1 MRIFLSL
8 TEIYR
13 YDKARQIFYNAYSV
27 IIGKEQKRFSV
38 EYPKLQRYLFI
49 LILLFIANEKT
60 LGSDQQASE
69 DAYVIGDVVKIPVL
83 RVENEYYS
91 LDLQLMPNTEPA
103 QLKMIAAAQLT
114 LSDSNP
120 SNASSFVNTTLTIPK
135 LTAANNS
142 YRIELELVT
151 VEPSVILQLSKAELL
166 ITPTNSEPSSQSTP
180 VETDP
185 GPTTPPAN
193 SEPISQSTPVETDP
207 GPTTPPVREKTNR
220 EKATELFEKSIA
232 QNIVQSKC
240 ISCHRRGGYAGG
252 TSLIFEGAS
261 GTSQNANI
269 AAFEGLLNRRS
280 DGLNYILRKV
290 SGNGHGGGRQ
300 LALGSA
306 NYINLEEFLTLLSN
320 SSSN

>member
-1 MRIFLSL
+1 MKYL
-8 TEIYR
+8 
-13 YDKARQIFYNAYSV
+13 
-27 IIGKEQKRFSV
+27 
-38 EYPKLQRYLFI
+38 KLQRYLFI
-49 LILLFIANEKT
+49 LILLFIVNEKT
-60 LGSDQQASE
+60 LGADQQASA

-83 RVENEYYS
+83 RVGNDYYS
-91 LDLQLMPNTEPA
+91 LDLQLMPNTDPA
-103 QLKMIAAAQLT
+103 QLKMIAAAELT
-114 LSDSNP
+114 LSDSNS

-142 YRIELELVT
+142 YRIELELIS

-166 ITPTNSEPSSQSTP
+166 ITPTNPES
-180 VETDP
+180 
-185 GPTTPPAN
+185 
-193 SEPISQSTPVETDP
+193 ISQSTPVETDP
-207 GPTTPPVREKTNR
+207 GSVTPQTREKTSR

-261 GTSQNANI
+261 GTSQSANI
-269 AAFEGLLNRRS
+269 AAFEGLLNRRA

-300 LALGSA
+300 LAPGSA
-306 NYINLEEFLTLLSN
+306 NYNNLEEFLKLLSS

>member
-1 MRIFLSL
+1 MRVLLSL

-27 IIGKEQKRFSV
+27 TVGKEQKTFNV
-38 EYPKLQRYLFI
+38 EYLKLQSFLFI
-49 LILLFIANEKT
+49 LILLFMVNEKT
-60 LGSDQQASE
+60 LGADQQASA

-83 RVENEYYS
+83 RVGNDYYS
-91 LDLQLMPNTEPA
+91 LDLQLMPNTDPA
-103 QLKMIAAAQLT
+103 QLKMIAAAALT
-114 LSDSNP
+114 LSDSNS
-120 SNASSFVNTTLTIPK
+120 SNASSFENTTLTIPK

-142 YRIELELVT
+142 YRIELELIS
-151 VEPSVILQLSKAELL
+151 VEPSVILELSKAELL
-166 ITPTNSEPSSQSTP
+166 IMPTNL
-180 VETDP
+180 
-185 GPTTPPAN
+185 
-193 SEPISQSTPVETDP
+193 EPISQSTPVETDP
-207 GPTTPPVREKTNR
+207 GSATPPAREKTNR
-220 EKATELFEKSIA
+220 EKAAELFEKSIA

-261 GTSQNANI
+261 GTSQSANI
-269 AAFEGLLNRRS
+269 AAFEGLLNRRA

-306 NYINLEEFLTLLSN
+306 NYNNLEEFLKLLSS

>member
-1 MRIFLSL
+1 MRVFLSL

-13 YDKARQIFYNAYSV
+13 YDKARQIFYNAYNV
-27 IIGKEQKRFSV
+27 TAVKELMRCNVK
-38 EYPKLQRYLFI
+38 YIKLQRYLLI
-49 LILLFIANEKT
+49 LILLFIVNEKT
-60 LGSDQQASE
+60 LGADQQASA

-83 RVENEYYS
+83 GVGNEYYS
-91 LDLQLMPNTEPA
+91 LDLQLMPNTDPV
-103 QLKMIAAAQLT
+103 QLKMIATAKLT
-114 LSDSNP
+114 LSDSNF

-142 YRIELELVT
+142 YRIELELVS
-151 VEPSVILQLSKAELL
+151 VEPSVILQLSKADLL
-166 ITPTNSEPSSQSTP
+166 ITPTNPEPTSQSTP

-185 GPTTPPAN
+185 GSATPPA
-193 SEPISQSTPVETDP
+193 
-207 GPTTPPVREKTNR
+207 REKTNR
-220 EKATELFEKSIA
+220 EKAAELFEKSIA

-261 GTSQNANI
+261 GTSQSANI
-269 AAFEGLLNRRS
+269 AAFEGLLNRRA

-300 LALGSA
+300 LAPGSA
-306 NYINLEEFLTLLSN
+306 NYNILKEFLALLSN

>member
-1 MRIFLSL
+1 MRVFLSL

-13 YDKARQIFYNAYSV
+13 YDKARQIFYNAYNV
-27 IIGKEQKRFSV
+27 TAVKELMRCNVK
-38 EYPKLQRYLFI
+38 YLKLQRYLFI
-49 LILLFIANEKT
+49 LILLFIVNEKT
-60 LGSDQQASE
+60 LGADQQASA

-83 RVENEYYS
+83 RVGNDYYS
-91 LDLQLMPNTEPA
+91 LDLQLMPNTDPA
-103 QLKMIAAAQLT
+103 QLKMIAAAKLT
-114 LSDSNP
+114 LSDSNS

-142 YRIELELVT
+142 YRIELELVS
-151 VEPSVILQLSKAELL
+151 VEPSVILQLSKADLL
-166 ITPTNSEPSSQSTP
+166 ITPTNPEPTSQSTP

-185 GPTTPPAN
+185 GSATPPA
-193 SEPISQSTPVETDP
+193 
-207 GPTTPPVREKTNR
+207 REKTNR
-220 EKATELFEKSIA
+220 EKAAELFEKSIA

-261 GTSQNANI
+261 GTSQSANI
-269 AAFEGLLNRRS
+269 AAFEGLLNRRA

-300 LALGSA
+300 LAPGSA
-306 NYINLEEFLTLLSN
+306 NYNNLEEFLKLLSS

>member
-1 MRIFLSL
+1 MRVLLSL

-13 YDKARQIFYNAYSV
+13 YDKARQIFYNAYNV
-27 IIGKEQKRFSV
+27 TVGKEQKRFKV
-38 EYPKLQRYLFI
+38 EYLKLQRFLFI
-49 LILLFIANEKT
+49 LILLFMVNEKT
-60 LGSDQQASE
+60 LGADQQASA

-83 RVENEYYS
+83 RVGNDYYS
-91 LDLQLMPNTEPA
+91 LDLQLMPNTDPA
-103 QLKMIAAAQLT
+103 QLKMIAAAELT
-114 LSDSNP
+114 LSDSNS

-142 YRIELELVT
+142 YRIELELVS
-151 VEPSVILQLSKAELL
+151 VEPSVILQLSKADLL
-166 ITPTNSEPSSQSTP
+166 ITPTNPEPTSQSTP

-185 GPTTPPAN
+185 GSATPPA
-193 SEPISQSTPVETDP
+193 
-207 GPTTPPVREKTNR
+207 REKTNR
-220 EKATELFEKSIA
+220 EKAAELFEKSIA

-261 GTSQNANI
+261 GTSQSANI
-269 AAFEGLLNRRS
+269 AAFEGLLNRRA

-290 SGNGHGGGRQ
+290 SGSGHGGGRQ

-306 NYINLEEFLTLLSN
+306 NYNNLEEFLKLLSS

>member
-1 MRIFLSL
+1 MRVLLSL
-8 TEIYR
+8 TEIYG

-27 IIGKEQKRFSV
+27 TVGKEQKRFSV
-38 EYPKLQRYLFI
+38 EYLKLQRFLFI
-49 LILLFIANEKT
+49 LILLFMVNEET
-60 LGSDQQASE
+60 LGADQQASA

-83 RVENEYYS
+83 RVGNDYYS
-91 LDLQLMPNTEPA
+91 LDLQLMPNTDPA
-103 QLKMIAAAQLT
+103 QLKMVAAAELT
-114 LSDSNP
+114 LSDSNL

-142 YRIELELVT
+142 YRIELELIS

-166 ITPTNSEPSSQSTP
+166 ITPTNP
-180 VETDP
+180 
-185 GPTTPPAN
+185 
-193 SEPISQSTPVETDP
+193 EPISQSTPVETDP
-207 GPTTPPVREKTNR
+207 GSATPPTREKTNR

-232 QNIVQSKC
+232 QNIIQSKC

-269 AAFEGLLNRRS
+269 AAFEGLLNRRA

-290 SGNGHGGGRQ
+290 SGNGHGGGTQ
-300 LALGSA
+300 LPLGSA
-306 NYINLEEFLTLLSN
+306 NYNILKEFLTLLSN
-320 SSSN
+320 SNSN

>member
-1 MRIFLSL
+1 M
-8 TEIYR
+8 
-13 YDKARQIFYNAYSV
+13 V
-27 IIGKEQKRFSV
+27 
-38 EYPKLQRYLFI
+38 
-49 LILLFIANEKT
+49 NEKT
-60 LGSDQQASE
+60 LGADQQASV
-69 DAYVIGDVVKIPVL
+69 DAYVVGDIVKIPVL
-83 RVENEYYS
+83 RVENDYYS
-91 LDLQLMPNTEPA
+91 LDLQLMPNTDPA
-103 QLKMIAAAQLT
+103 QLKMIAAAELT
-114 LSDSNP
+114 LSDSYS

-142 YRIELELVT
+142 YRIELELIS

-166 ITPTNSEPSSQSTP
+166 IMPTNPESVSQSAP

-185 GPTTPPAN
+185 GSATPP
-193 SEPISQSTPVETDP
+193 T
-207 GPTTPPVREKTNR
+207 REKTNR
-220 EKATELFEKSIA
+220 ENATELFEKSIA

-261 GTSQNANI
+261 GTSQSANI

-306 NYINLEEFLTLLSN
+306 NYNNLEKFLKLLSS

>member
-1 MRIFLSL
+1 MRVFLSL

-13 YDKARQIFYNAYSV
+13 YDKARQIFYNAYNV
-27 IIGKEQKRFSV
+27 TAVKELMRFNV
-38 EYPKLQRYLFI
+38 KYLKLQRYLFI
-49 LILLFIANEKT
+49 LILLFIVNEKT
-60 LGSDQQASE
+60 LGADQQASA

-83 RVENEYYS
+83 GVGNDYYS
-91 LDLQLMPNTEPA
+91 LDLQLMPNTDPA
-103 QLKMIAAAQLT
+103 QLKMIAAAELT
-114 LSDSNP
+114 LSDSNS

-142 YRIELELVT
+142 YRIELELVS
-151 VEPSVILQLSKAELL
+151 VEPSVILQLSKADLL
-166 ITPTNSEPSSQSTP
+166 ITPTNPEPTSQSTP

-185 GPTTPPAN
+185 GSATPPA
-193 SEPISQSTPVETDP
+193 
-207 GPTTPPVREKTNR
+207 REKTNR
-220 EKATELFEKSIA
+220 EKAAELFEKSIA

-261 GTSQNANI
+261 GTSQSANI
-269 AAFEGLLNRRS
+269 AAFEGLLNRRA

-306 NYINLEEFLTLLSN
+306 NYNNLEEFLKLLSS

>member
-1 MRIFLSL
+1 MRVFLNL

-13 YDKARQIFYNAYSV
+13 YDKARQIFYNVYNVTA
-27 IIGKEQKRFSV
+27 V
-38 EYPKLQRYLFI
+38 EDLMRCNVKYLKLQRYLFF
-49 LILLFIANEKT
+49 LILLFILNEKT
-60 LGSDQQASE
+60 LGADQQASA

-83 RVENEYYS
+83 GVGNEYYS
-91 LDLQLMPNTEPA
+91 LDLQLIPNTDPV
-103 QLKMIAAAQLT
+103 QLKMMAAAKLT
-114 LSDSNP
+114 LSDSNS

-142 YRIELELVT
+142 YRIELELVS
-151 VEPSVILQLSKAELL
+151 VEPSVILQLSKADLL
-166 ITPTNSEPSSQSTP
+166 ITPTNSEPTSLSTP

-185 GPTTPPAN
+185 GSATPPA
-193 SEPISQSTPVETDP
+193 
-207 GPTTPPVREKTNR
+207 REKTNR
-220 EKATELFEKSIA
+220 EKAAELFEKSIA

-261 GTSQNANI
+261 GTSQSANI
-269 AAFEGLLNRRS
+269 AAFEGLLNRRA

-306 NYINLEEFLTLLSN
+306 NYNNLEEFLELLSS

>member
-1 MRIFLSL
+1 MRVFLNL

-13 YDKARQIFYNAYSV
+13 YDKARQIFYNIYNVTAV
-27 IIGKEQKRFSV
+27 KELMRCNVK
-38 EYPKLQRYLFI
+38 YLKLQRYLFI
-49 LILLFIANEKT
+49 LILLFIVNEKT
-60 LGSDQQASE
+60 LGADQQASA

-83 RVENEYYS
+83 GVGNEYYS
-91 LDLQLMPNTEPA
+91 LDLQLIPNTDPV
-103 QLKMIAAAQLT
+103 QLKMMAAAKLT
-114 LSDSNP
+114 LSDSNS

-142 YRIELELVT
+142 YRIELELVS
-151 VEPSVILQLSKAELL
+151 VEPSVILQLSKADLL
-166 ITPTNSEPSSQSTP
+166 ITPTNSEPTSLSTP

-185 GPTTPPAN
+185 GSATPPA
-193 SEPISQSTPVETDP
+193 
-207 GPTTPPVREKTNR
+207 REKTNR
-220 EKATELFEKSIA
+220 EKAAELFEKSIA

-261 GTSQNANI
+261 GTSQSANI
-269 AAFEGLLNRRS
+269 AAFEGLLNRRA

-306 NYINLEEFLTLLSN
+306 NYNNLEEFLKLLSS

>member
-1 MRIFLSL
+1 M
-8 TEIYR
+8 
-13 YDKARQIFYNAYSV
+13 
-27 IIGKEQKRFSV
+27 RFSV
-38 EYPKLQRYLFI
+38 EYLKLQRYLFN

-60 LGSDQQASE
+60 LGADQQASE

-83 RVENEYYS
+83 RVENDYYS

-142 YRIELELVT
+142 YRIELELIT
-151 VEPSVILQLSKAELL
+151 VEPLVILQLSKAELL
-166 ITPTNSEPSSQSTP
+166 ITPTNSEP
-180 VETDP
+180 
-185 GPTTPPAN
+185 
-193 SEPISQSTPVETDP
+193 ISQSTPVETDP
-207 GPTTPPVREKTNR
+207 GSATPPAREKTNR

-261 GTSQNANI
+261 GASQNANI
-269 AAFEGLLNRRS
+269 AAFEGLLNRRA

>member
-1 MRIFLSL
+1 MRVFLNL

-13 YDKARQIFYNAYSV
+13 YDKARQIFYNAYNV
-27 IIGKEQKRFSV
+27 TAVKELMRCNVK
-38 EYPKLQRYLFI
+38 YLKLQRYLLI
-49 LILLFIANEKT
+49 LILLFIVNEKT
-60 LGSDQQASE
+60 LGADQQASA
-69 DAYVIGDVVKIPVL
+69 DAYVIGDVVKIPALGVG
-83 RVENEYYS
+83 NEYYS
-91 LDLQLMPNTEPA
+91 LDLQLMPNTDPV
-103 QLKMIAAAQLT
+103 QLKMIAAAKLT
-114 LSDSNP
+114 LTDSNS

-142 YRIELELVT
+142 YRIELELVS
-151 VEPSVILQLSKAELL
+151 VEPSVILQLSKADLL
-166 ITPTNSEPSSQSTP
+166 ITPTNSEPTSLSTP

-185 GPTTPPAN
+185 GSATPPA
-193 SEPISQSTPVETDP
+193 
-207 GPTTPPVREKTNR
+207 REKTNR
-220 EKATELFEKSIA
+220 EKAAELFEKSIA

-261 GTSQNANI
+261 GTSQSANI
-269 AAFEGLLNRRS
+269 AAFEGLLNRRA

-306 NYINLEEFLTLLSN
+306 NYNNLEEFLKLLSS

>member
-1 MRIFLSL
+1 MRIFLNL

-13 YDKARQIFYNAYSV
+13 YDKARQIFYNVYNVTAV
-27 IIGKEQKRFSV
+27 KELMRCNVK
-38 EYPKLQRYLFI
+38 YLKLQRYLFF
-49 LILLFIANEKT
+49 LILLFILNEKT
-60 LGSDQQASE
+60 LGADQQASA

-83 RVENEYYS
+83 GVGNEYYS
-91 LDLQLMPNTEPA
+91 LDLQLMPNTDPV
-103 QLKMIAAAQLT
+103 QLKMMATAKLT
-114 LSDSNP
+114 LSDSNF

-142 YRIELELVT
+142 YRIELELVS
-151 VEPSVILQLSKAELL
+151 VEPSVILQLSKADLL
-166 ITPTNSEPSSQSTP
+166 ITPTNPEPTSQPTP

-185 GPTTPPAN
+185 GSATPPA
-193 SEPISQSTPVETDP
+193 
-207 GPTTPPVREKTNR
+207 REKTNR
-220 EKATELFEKSIA
+220 EKAAELFEKSIA

-261 GTSQNANI
+261 GGTSHSANI
-269 AAFEGLLNRRS
+269 ASFEGLLNRRA
-280 DGLNYILRKV
+280 DGLNHILRKV

-306 NYINLEEFLTLLSN
+306 NYNILEEFLTLLSS

>member
-1 MRIFLSL
+1 MRVFLNL

-13 YDKARQIFYNAYSV
+13 YDKARQIFYNAYNV
-27 IIGKEQKRFSV
+27 TAVKELMRCNVK
-38 EYPKLQRYLFI
+38 YLKLQRYLFT
-49 LILLFIANEKT
+49 LILLFIVNEKT
-60 LGSDQQASE
+60 LGADQQASA

-83 RVENEYYS
+83 RVGNDYYS
-91 LDLQLMPNTEPA
+91 LDLQLMPNTDPA
-103 QLKMIAAAQLT
+103 QLKMIAAAELT
-114 LSDSNP
+114 LSDSNS

-142 YRIELELVT
+142 YRIELELVS
-151 VEPSVILQLSKAELL
+151 VEPSVILQLSKADLL
-166 ITPTNSEPSSQSTP
+166 ITPTNPEPTSQSTSA
-180 VETDP
+180 ETDP
-185 GPTTPPAN
+185 GSATPPA
-193 SEPISQSTPVETDP
+193 
-207 GPTTPPVREKTNR
+207 REKTNR
-220 EKATELFEKSIA
+220 EKAAELFEKSIA

-261 GTSQNANI
+261 GTSQSANI
-269 AAFEGLLNRRS
+269 AAFEGLLNRRA

-306 NYINLEEFLTLLSN
+306 NYNNLEEFLTLLSS

>member
-1 MRIFLSL
+1 MKYL
-8 TEIYR
+8 
-13 YDKARQIFYNAYSV
+13 
-27 IIGKEQKRFSV
+27 
-38 EYPKLQRYLFI
+38 KLQRYLFI
-49 LILLFIANEKT
+49 LILLFIVNEKT
-60 LGSDQQASE
+60 LGADQQGSA

-83 RVENEYYS
+83 RVGNDYYS
-91 LDLQLMPNTEPA
+91 LDLQLMPNTDPA
-103 QLKMIAAAQLT
+103 QLKMIAAAELT
-114 LSDSNP
+114 LSDSNS

-142 YRIELELVT
+142 YRIELELIS
-151 VEPSVILQLSKAELL
+151 VEPSVILELSKAELL
-166 ITPTNSEPSSQSTP
+166 IIPTNP
-180 VETDP
+180 
-185 GPTTPPAN
+185 
-193 SEPISQSTPVETDP
+193 EPISQSTPVETDP
-207 GPTTPPVREKTNR
+207 GSATPPTREKTNR

-261 GTSQNANI
+261 GTSQSANI
-269 AAFEGLLNRRS
+269 AAFEGLLNRRA

-306 NYINLEEFLTLLSN
+306 NYNNLEEFLKLLSS

>member
-1 MRIFLSL
+1 MRVFLNL

-13 YDKARQIFYNAYSV
+13 YDKARQIFYNAYNV
-27 IIGKEQKRFSV
+27 TAVKELIRFNV
-38 EYPKLQRYLFI
+38 KYLNLQRYLLI
-49 LILLFIANEKT
+49 LILLFIVNEKT
-60 LGSDQQASE
+60 LGADQQASA

-83 RVENEYYS
+83 GVGNEYYS
-91 LDLQLMPNTEPA
+91 LDLQLMPNTDPV
-103 QLKMIAAAQLT
+103 QLKMIAAEKLT
-114 LSDSNP
+114 LSDSNF

-142 YRIELELVT
+142 YRIELELVS
-151 VEPSVILQLSKAELL
+151 VEPSVILQLSKADLL
-166 ITPTNSEPSSQSTP
+166 ITPTNPESTSQSTP
-180 VETDP
+180 VETDR
-185 GPTTPPAN
+185 GSATPPA
-193 SEPISQSTPVETDP
+193 
-207 GPTTPPVREKTNR
+207 REKTNR
-220 EKATELFEKSIA
+220 EKAAELFEKSIA

-261 GTSQNANI
+261 GTSQSANI
-269 AAFEGLLNRRS
+269 AAFEGLLNRRA
-280 DGLNYILRKV
+280 DGSKYILRKV

-306 NYINLEEFLTLLSN
+306 NYNNLEEFLKLLSS

>member
-1 MRIFLSL
+1 MKYL
-8 TEIYR
+8 
-13 YDKARQIFYNAYSV
+13 
-27 IIGKEQKRFSV
+27 
-38 EYPKLQRYLFI
+38 KLQRYLFV
-49 LILLFIANEKT
+49 LILLFIMNEKT
-60 LGSDQQASE
+60 LGADQQASA

-83 RVENEYYS
+83 EVGNEYYS
-91 LDLQLMPNTEPA
+91 LDLQLVPNTDPV
-103 QLKMIAAAQLT
+103 QLKMIAAAKLT
-114 LSDSNP
+114 LSDSNS

-142 YRIELELVT
+142 YRIELELVS
-151 VEPSVILQLSKAELL
+151 VEPSVILQLSKADLL
-166 ITPTNSEPSSQSTP
+166 ITPTNPEPTSQSTP

-185 GPTTPPAN
+185 GSVTPPA
-193 SEPISQSTPVETDP
+193 
-207 GPTTPPVREKTNR
+207 REKTNR
-220 EKATELFEKSIA
+220 EKAAELFEKSIA

-261 GTSQNANI
+261 GTSQSANI
-269 AAFEGLLNRRS
+269 AAFEGLLNRRA

-300 LALGSA
+300 LAPGSA
-306 NYINLEEFLTLLSN
+306 NYNNLEEFLKLLSS

>member
-1 MRIFLSL
+1 MRVLLSL

-27 IIGKEQKRFSV
+27 TATKELMRFNV
-38 EYPKLQRYLFI
+38 KYLKLQRCLYI
-49 LILLFIANEKT
+49 LILFFIVNEKT
-60 LGSDQQASE
+60 LEADQQASA

-83 RVENEYYS
+83 RVGSNYYS
-91 LDLQLMPNTEPA
+91 LDLQLMPNTDPA
-103 QLKMIAAAQLT
+103 QLKMIAAAELT
-114 LSDSNP
+114 LFDSNS

-142 YRIELELVT
+142 YRIELELVS
-151 VEPSVILQLSKAELL
+151 VEPSVILQLSKADLL
-166 ITPTNSEPSSQSTP
+166 ITPTNPEPTSQSTSA
-180 VETDP
+180 ETDP
-185 GPTTPPAN
+185 GSATPPA
-193 SEPISQSTPVETDP
+193 
-207 GPTTPPVREKTNR
+207 REKTNR
-220 EKATELFEKSIA
+220 EKAAELFEKSIA

-261 GTSQNANI
+261 GTSQSANI
-269 AAFEGLLNRRS
+269 AAFEGLLNRRA

-306 NYINLEEFLTLLSN
+306 NYNNLEEFLKLLSS

>member
-1 MRIFLSL
+1 MRVFLNL

-13 YDKARQIFYNAYSV
+13 YDKARQIFYNAYNV
-27 IIGKEQKRFSV
+27 TAVKELMRCNVK
-38 EYPKLQRYLFI
+38 YLKLQRYLFI
-49 LILLFIANEKT
+49 LILLFIVNEKT
-60 LGSDQQASE
+60 LGADQQASA

-83 RVENEYYS
+83 RVGNEYYS
-91 LDLQLMPNTEPA
+91 LDLQLMPNTDPA
-103 QLKMIAAAQLT
+103 QLKMIAAAKLT
-114 LSDSNP
+114 LSDSNS

-142 YRIELELVT
+142 YRIELELVS
-151 VEPSVILQLSKAELL
+151 VEPSVILQLSKADLL
-166 ITPTNSEPSSQSTP
+166 ITPTNPEPTSQSTP

-185 GPTTPPAN
+185 GSATPPA
-193 SEPISQSTPVETDP
+193 
-207 GPTTPPVREKTNR
+207 REKTNR
-220 EKATELFEKSIA
+220 EKAAELFEKSIA

-261 GTSQNANI
+261 GTSQSANI
-269 AAFEGLLNRRS
+269 AAFEGLLNRRA

-300 LALGSA
+300 LAPGSA
-306 NYINLEEFLTLLSN
+306 NYNNLEEFLKLLSS